1 LDLTP
6 EEKHRIYEEEKAR
19 LETEAKT
26 GQASN
31 GDATGLPYNIASFL
45 CYLGMWVSGIVFLVI
60 EQKDS
65 RIRFHAAQSIV
76 TFSILLMLGTMLHF
90 VPVVGWFF
98 AASVGIAIFI
108 LWIVLMVKAYCGELY
123 RLPVA
128 ADLAELLL
136 KAIKDATAKN
146 TIARVAVQEVPPKVR
161 PEPSGHRAG
170 KIVESVFAIIFG
182 LVMLVIIN
190 FYHEYI
196 AYYSKLDGVW
206 IRQPLLTGEWYNWLP
221 IANTVIVLSAI
232 GHVFLIIYGQRFVQE
247 SIRAVIDVLTII
259 AIVSLF
265 IVFPFDFYPLPFSEE
280 LASFVLQTGMVIS
293 MVVLAVMVVVRF
305 IRLIIVMLRT

>member
-19 LETEAKT
+19 LETEAKA

-31 GDATGLPYNIASFL
+31 GDTTGLPYNIASFL
-45 CYLGMWVSGIVFLVI
+45 CYLGMWVSGIIFLVL
-60 EQKDS
+60 EQKDN

-76 TFSILLMLGTMLHF
+76 TFSIFFMLGTMLRF
-90 VPVVGWFF
+90 VPVVGWLL

-108 LWIVLMVKAYCGELY
+108 LWIVLMVKAYCGECY

-136 KAIKDATAKN
+136 KTIKGATAKN
-146 TIARVAVQEVPPKVR
+146 TIAKVSVQEAPPKIR
-161 PEPSGHRAG
+161 PEPAGNRAG

-182 LVMLVIIN
+182 LVVLVIIN

-206 IRQPLLTGEWYNWLP
+206 IRQPLLTGEWSSWLP
-221 IANTVIVLSAI
+221 VANTVIVLSAI
-232 GHVFLIIYGQRFVQE
+232 GHIFLIIYGQRLVQE

-265 IVFPFDFYPLPFSEE
+265 CIFPFDFHHLPFSEE
-280 LASFVLQTGMVIS
+280 LASFVLQIGMVIS

-305 IRLIIVMLRT
+305 IKLVVIMLRA